1 MTDKEFLDLIHQLGV
16 IPSENVESC
25 LKRIADAVE
34 AKERARCLK
43 AVADEEEFN
52 GPMPD
57 ENWIM
62 SQRVN
67 LENHLRATVQ
77 CVKRNIKARIEAA
90 P

>member
-1 MTDKEFLDLIHQLGV
+1 MTEKDFIEIVNELGC
-16 IPSENVESC
+16 IPSE
-25 LKRIADAVE
+25 AMDAYVRRVANLAE
-34 AKERARCLK
+34 ARERRRCLK
-43 AVADEEEFN
+43 AVADEEEFP

-67 LENHLRATVQ
+67 LENHLRVTVQ
-77 CVKRNIKARIEAA
+77 CVKKNIKDRIEAG